1 MTAAKTVSNI
11 VLDTG
16 GTNALTIY
24 TESCEKI
31 YSKVLTK
38 VTPPQSS
45 ANRGSGPK
53 DTKIVDL
60 LRIEIRF
67 AVRGT
72 IDSADESKIQNLLTL
87 GGVFKFTY
95 KSTTYTVNFEKLS
108 IRNDNRT
115 ENDETPVLFT
125 VLVGVDI

>member
-16 GTNALTIY
+16 ETNALTIY

-45 ANRGSGPK
+45 ANRASGPK

-95 KSTTYTVNFEKLS
+95 KTVDYNVNFEKLS
-108 IRNDNRT
+108 IRNDNKT

-125 VLVGVDI
+125 ALVGVDI